1 MKTGTSNETTT
12 VPDLPVSRHCAA
24 YEHGEKRGTK
34 CKVRQNK
41 NEMPPS

>member
-1 MKTGTSNETTT
+1 MSNETTT
-12 VPDLPVSRHCAA
+12 VTDLPISQHCVA
-24 YEHGEKRGTK
+24 YEFRDKRGTK